1 MEPKVSCAR
10 TSLNY
15 LPNYYQ
21 HASSH
26 CEGQRK
32 CSKGTDQRDTTRKP
46 CIHTIAQ
53 AMYTKF
59 FKMAEDKDFFRENGR
74 EIPDQ
79 IKSNRNA
86 QDNDVR
92 TIMND

>member
-1 MEPKVSCAR
+1 
-10 TSLNY
+10 
-15 LPNYYQ
+15 
-21 HASSH
+21 
-26 CEGQRK
+26 
-32 CSKGTDQRDTTRKP
+32 
-46 CIHTIAQ
+46 
-53 AMYTKF
+53 MYTKF